1 MGITLKTSE
10 RELNKKFKEAEQ
22 SIINNIVRVLRYC
35 GEMAVNEARNNGNYK
50 DQTGNLRNSIG
61 YVIAING
68 KILENGFSNGSYTR
82 TKKDGT
88 ADMRFKISQKE
99 WKEGKK
105 IGYDLALQ
113 IAKETPEISLVVVA
127 GMKYASHVES
137 KGINVLTSAENMA
150 KRIIPELLSKLK

>member
-22 SIINNIVRVLRYC
+22 SMINDIVRVLRYC

-68 KILENGFSNGSYTR
+68 KILDENFLESASSSQQSSENGL
-82 TKKDGT
+82 
-88 ADMRFKISQKE
+88 
-99 WKEGKK
+99 K
-105 IGYDLALQ
+105 IGRALAIQ
-113 IAKETPEISLVVVA
+113 IAKETQEISLVVVA

-137 KGINVLTSAENMA
+137 KGINVLTSAENLA

>member
-22 SIINNIVRVLRYC
+22 SMINDIVRVLRYC

-68 KILENGFSNGSYTR
+68 KILDENFLES
-82 TKKDGT
+82 
-88 ADMRFKISQKE
+88 
-99 WKEGKK
+99 
-105 IGYDLALQ
+105 
-113 IAKETPEISLVVVA
+113 
-127 GMKYASHVES
+127 ASSS
-137 KGINVLTSAENMA
+137 K
-150 KRIIPELLSKLK
+150 